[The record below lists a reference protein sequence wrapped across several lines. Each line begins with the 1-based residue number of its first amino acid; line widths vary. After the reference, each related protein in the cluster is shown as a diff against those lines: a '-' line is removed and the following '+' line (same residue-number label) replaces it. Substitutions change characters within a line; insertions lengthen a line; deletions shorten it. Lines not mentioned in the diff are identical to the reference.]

1 VFLVIP
7 WRKGVMLNWEAVAA
21 LSSAIIALC
30 ALGFTAWQV
39 RIVRQHNRLSVRPH
53 LTMWSHSDRVNHL
66 YTVSLLNNGI
76 GPALIKSFQIRVDG
90 QAIIGEGTEPIEKA
104 LKILFPQYQY
114 TSSQAYVAN
123 GYMMAAKEIHNV
135 VTVRFSGER
144 VPKPEEVEHA
154 WKRGNVIIEYESI
167 YKQKATFNASTRFEG
182 LG

>member
-1 VFLVIP
+1 
-7 WRKGVMLNWEAVAA
+7 
-21 LSSAIIALC
+21 
-30 ALGFTAWQV
+30 
-39 RIVRQHNRLSVRPH
+39 
-53 LTMWSHSDRVNHL
+53 
-66 YTVSLLNNGI
+66 LLNNGI

-104 LKILFPQYQY
+104 LKLLFSQYQY

-123 GYMMAAKEIHNV
+123 GYMMGAKEIHNL

-167 YKQKATFNASTRFEG
+167 YKEKATFNASTRFER
-182 LG
+182 